1 MQEVEARFAP
11 VPETTTELEARILRG
26 LAAGDVGVWSWDM
39 QSQELYWT
47 PNLELIHQ
55 LPPGHFDGTFSFFQN
70 DIHSDDRDR
79 VKATIEQALARGGAY
94 EVEYRLLPKDGEETR
109 WLEARGRVLERDGEV
124 IGMTGICQDITDRK
138 RGERELARRTH
149 QQEAIVRLGQL
160 ALTGQGDNGDQSL
173 FDAAVSETAKAL
185 GVEMCKILEL
195 MPGGDALLLR
205 AGVGWKP
212 GLVGTA
218 TVGTELGS
226 QAGYT
231 LKVSNSVVVDDLST
245 ETRFS
250 GPSLLREH
258 GVVSGAS
265 VIIAGMD
272 GRAYGVLG
280 AHTSRHMRFS
290 RIDVEFLHSVANLV
304 ASAIHR
310 NRALERQELLI
321 HELRHRVG
329 NLLSLIT
336 SLFNNSARSASS
348 IAELEEKFQARVM
361 SLSRAH
367 SMILEAGW
375 RATSLRGVV
384 DAVLEPYLE
393 RIGIEGGDVRVS
405 ADNAVALSLALHEL
419 ATNAAKYGALSTPD
433 GWLTLR
439 WSKRRD
445 GDRILLAVNWHEE
458 GGPTISAPSQSG
470 FGSKLVTTV
479 IERQLN
485 GELKADYLES
495 GLRLH
500 FEIPVV

>member
-1 MQEVEARFAP
+1 
-11 VPETTTELEARILRG
+11 
-26 LAAGDVGVWSWDM
+26 
-39 QSQELYWT
+39 
-47 PNLELIHQ
+47 
-55 LPPGHFDGTFSFFQN
+55 
-70 DIHSDDRDR
+70 
-79 VKATIEQALARGGAY
+79 
-94 EVEYRLLPKDGEETR
+94 
-109 WLEARGRVLERDGEV
+109 
-124 IGMTGICQDITDRK
+124 
-138 RGERELARRTH
+138 
-149 QQEAIVRLGQL
+149 
-160 ALTGQGDNGDQSL
+160 
-173 FDAAVSETAKAL
+173 
-185 GVEMCKILEL
+185 MCKILEL